1 MMSST
6 RGSCVTSEPSPVAA
20 TFLMAAI
27 RLSESR
33 CASLMLRRPSSA
45 ICSAA
50 PALDGSRKYYR
61 ICKNFFRLGLH
72 RVYGGVYGWRVKL
85 SRDAQLLSGT
95 QDLYSRQCYDD

>member
-45 ICSAA
+45 ICS
-50 PALDGSRKYYR
+50 SRACFGR
-61 ICKNFFRLGLH
+61 QQEIL
-72 RVYGGVYGWRVKL
+72 
-85 SRDAQLLSGT
+85 
-95 QDLYSRQCYDD
+95 QDLQEFFQTRLAPRIWWCLRLACEALT